1 MDEAHLPAKP
11 AKAGQD
17 TRLSLPHADQRRSQR
32 HQAPPRQRAEAPD
45 GLRSLNGPSL
55 RSLKGDRAFRRLR
68 RGRSGGAKHLSIRW
82 RTTQDGVVRVGIVV
96 SRKVGKAVV
105 RNRVRRRLWEA
116 LRAIVRDVTLAEN
129 SFDMIVIVRPAAASA
144 DYGQLKDSLL
154 RALQRG
160 RLA

>member
-1 MDEAHLPAKP
+1 
-11 AKAGQD
+11 
-17 TRLSLPHADQRRSQR
+17 
-32 HQAPPRQRAEAPD
+32 
-45 GLRSLNGPSL
+45 
-55 RSLKGDRAFRRLR
+55 
-68 RGRSGGAKHLSIRW
+68 
-82 RTTQDGVVRVGIVV
+82 VV